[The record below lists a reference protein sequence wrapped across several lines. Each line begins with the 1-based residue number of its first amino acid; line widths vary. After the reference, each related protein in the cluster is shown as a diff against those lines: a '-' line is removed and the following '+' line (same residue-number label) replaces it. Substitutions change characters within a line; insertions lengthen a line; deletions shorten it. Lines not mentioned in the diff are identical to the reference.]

1 MTEKKTNIE
10 KLYQKT
16 VLPAMMKKFGY
27 ENIMQAPRLM
37 KCCVNM
43 GVGRAAED
51 IKILEQASKDMA
63 LITGQRPVFRRA
75 KKAISNF
82 KIRQGQAI
90 GCSVTLR
97 KKSMFEFVD
106 RLINVAL
113 PRVRDFRGV
122 NPRGFDN
129 TGNYSLG
136 VREQNIFPEVVSDR
150 VTQVQGMD
158 ITLVTS
164 AETKEE
170 ALYLLRLLGMP
181 FRGKSGMLQLDE
193 LK

>member
-113 PRVRDFRGV
+113 
-122 NPRGFDN
+122 
-129 TGNYSLG
+129 
-136 VREQNIFPEVVSDR
+136 
-150 VTQVQGMD
+150 
-158 ITLVTS
+158 S
-164 AETKEE
+164 AS
-170 ALYLLRLLGMP
+170 RCGC
-181 FRGKSGMLQLDE
+181 
-193 LK
+193 